1 MNQED
6 KRRKKRLGALD
17 ICILA
22 AVFLCM
28 VGVGARFVFR
38 QESTLTQSAMMDEY
52 LVNFAIYDIRCTS
65 EDYLKEG
72 KVFYL
77 HDSGD
82 RFGVLE
88 GDASVENGKK
98 LYTLD
103 NGHVIERENTFTA
116 EHLRRIDVTGT
127 FRISATVDADGF
139 IYLNGNTQIAPNKEL
154 EVRSRDIF
162 TNIRITSI
170 VKAN

>member
-1 MNQED
+1 MNQEE
-6 KRRKKRLGALD
+6 KKRKKRLGALD

-22 AVFLCM
+22 AILLCV

-38 QESTLTQSAMMDEY
+38 EESTLTQAAVMDEY
-52 LVNFAIYDIRCTS
+52 WVNFAVYDIRCTS

-72 KVFYL
+72 NVFYL
-77 HDSGD
+77 HDSGE

-88 GDASVENGKK
+88 GDVNAENGKK
-98 LYTLD
+98 IYTDRTGKSVEL
-103 NGHVIERENTFTA
+103 ENTFTA

-127 FRISATVDADGF
+127 FRVYATEDENGF
-139 IYLNGNTQIAPNKEL
+139 IYLNGNTQIAANKEL
-154 EVRSRDIF
+154 EVRSRELF

-170 VKAN
+170 VKAG